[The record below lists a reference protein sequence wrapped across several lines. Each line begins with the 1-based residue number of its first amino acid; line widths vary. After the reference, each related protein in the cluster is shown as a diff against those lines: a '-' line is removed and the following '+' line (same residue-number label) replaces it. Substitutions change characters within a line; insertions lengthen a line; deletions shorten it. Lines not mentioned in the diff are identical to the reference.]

1 MLTIFVYDHTEGH
14 LVLTGEFVKP
24 IQRQLQNSLNITTSR
39 PAEHSDSQKSCFLV
53 GMNQREL
60 SLGKISRTRLH
71 PSLIVTTTGS
81 AEQINKLDW
90 IISGD
95 LRHDNVQTYTSFVFL
110 STNFVLISLF
120 TSLPSRPR
128 IISPDTS
135 PSEMIAQHFSAKT
148 KITPLSPDMIF
159 TDCCFA

>member
-24 IQRQLQNSLNITTSR
+24 IPRQLQDSLNITTSR

-81 AEQINKLDW
+81 AEQINKLD
-90 IISGD
+90 
-95 LRHDNVQTYTSFVFL
+95 
-110 STNFVLISLF
+110 
-120 TSLPSRPR
+120 
-128 IISPDTS
+128 
-135 PSEMIAQHFSAKT
+135 
-148 KITPLSPDMIF
+148 
-159 TDCCFA
+159 